1 MTDPL
6 TKIDNLA
13 QAARREEV
21 PPVDVS
27 GRVAAVIQERE
38 SGAGY
43 APLQW
48 IAAGSIVA
56 AAAMGLS
63 MGFLY
68 QAWLD
73 PLNILFLDVFWWLL

>member
-6 TKIDNLA
+6 MKIDNLA
-13 QAARREEV
+13 KAARREEA
-21 PPVDVS
+21 PPVDIS

-38 SGAGY
+38 SGPGY

-48 IAAGSIVA
+48 IAVGSIAA

-63 MGFLY
+63 MVSLY
-68 QAWLD
+68 QNWSD